1 MTRKAPLKAM
11 LGTVMINGELI
22 PAERAAISV
31 LDRGFLW
38 GDGVY
43 EIIPSFNGRLFRL
56 SDHLER
62 LQASLSY
69 VQIRLPMSTNE
80 LATRTDELMRANAD
94 VVSTYPVCRVGHWIS
109 RGLEDWGRIYERTHD
124 ATLVSLVCPVR
135 NHLTKADYESG
146 LLMTLV
152 STRRSSPAVL
162 DPRAKT
168 TSKMNLIIADVEAG
182 FRRSLPVMLDQRGFI
197 AESSTSNIFI
207 VKDGRV
213 LTPQAEWVLGGIT
226 RKVVIELTLEAGIEV
241 SEKDLTVID
250 AASADEI
257 FVTSSTWGV
266 VPVRAID
273 QIKPRLGTD
282 GPVVRLLI
290 DKLATVTGFH
300 PMDQAH

>member
-1 MTRKAPLKAM
+1 MTWKAPVMAM
-11 LGTVMINGELI
+11 LGTVMIDDGLI
-22 PAERAAISV
+22 PAEKAAISV

-62 LQASLSY
+62 LQASLSF
-69 VQIRLPMSTNE
+69 VQIGLSLSTDE
-80 LATRTDELMRANAD
+80 LATRTHELMRANAE

-109 RGLEDWGRIYERTHD
+109 RGLEDWSPIYDRSHD
-124 ATLVSLVCPVR
+124 VTLVSLVSPVR
-135 NHLTKADYESG
+135 NRLTKSDYETG

-152 STRRSSPAVL
+152 STRRNSPATL

-168 TSKMNLIIADVEAG
+168 TSKINLIMADVEAG
-182 FRRSLPVMLDQRGFI
+182 SRRSIPLMLDQRGFI
-197 AESSTSNIFI
+197 AESSTSNIFL
-207 VKDGRV
+207 VKDGTV
-213 LTPQAEWVLGGIT
+213 LTPRAEWVLGGIT
-226 RKVVIELTLEAGIEV
+226 RKVVIELALEAGIEV
-241 SEKDLTVID
+241 SEEDLTVMD
-250 AASADEI
+250 AANADEI

-282 GPVVRLLI
+282 GPVVSLLI
-290 DKLATVTGFH
+290 DKLAALAGFH
-300 PMDQAH
+300 PMKEAP